1 MSDRNRNILAAA
13 LVLGGIFAWAV
24 DRPARAPTPA
34 PGPSGDLVLRGK
46 FVGPTAAAD
55 AATLAAFAE
64 ELASE
69 IEHDAMQAEPFFKSG
84 VAYDELRT
92 RARVLR
98 CRGESIGERQPRVR
112 EAIQTYL
119 EKAVGTSGGP
129 VSAEQRTAWAVA
141 YREIGRAADGAT
153 R

>member
-1 MSDRNRNILAAA
+1 MTDRVRYTLAAA
-13 LVLGGIFAWAV
+13 LVLGGLFAWMV
-24 DRPARAPTPA
+24 DRQAQSPTPA
-34 PGPSGDLVLRGK
+34 PAPDDAFSLRGK
-46 FVGPTAAAD
+46 FLGPTAAGD

-69 IEHDAMQAEPFFKSG
+69 IEHDAMQAEPFYKSG
-84 VAYDELRT
+84 VAFDELRT
-92 RARVLR
+92 RARLLR

-112 EAIQTYL
+112 DAIQQYL

-129 VSAEQRTAWAVA
+129 VTPEQRTAWAVA
-141 YREIGRAADGAT
+141 YREIGRAAGEAT

>member
-1 MSDRNRNILAAA
+1 MTDRVRYTLAAA
-13 LVLGGIFAWAV
+13 LLLGSLFAWMV
-24 DRPARAPTPA
+24 ESRTGSPTPA
-34 PGPSGDLVLRGK
+34 PSPADGLSLKGK
-46 FVGPTAAAD
+46 FIGPTASSD

-69 IEHDAMQAEPFFKSG
+69 IEHDSIQAEPFYKSG
-84 VAYDELRT
+84 TAFDELRT

-98 CRGESIGERQPRVR
+98 CRGESIGDRQPRVR
-112 EAIQTYL
+112 DAIQQYL

-129 VSAEQRTAWAVA
+129 VTPEQRTAWAVA
-141 YREIGRAADGAT
+141 YREIGRAAGEAT